1 MRRDAERRQSERSG
15 CNDHTEQR
23 PVRGRDLRG
32 DPDRDRR
39 NAGPDLGHQRPSN
52 ESYFSDEG
60 LLTQSLTT
68 WGWFYIIVGV
78 IQIAVGWMVFVGSP
92 LGYGLGM
99 FLAFLAI
106 LINFMSVGG
115 YPIWSVTLMVL
126 NFFIIWALATHWG
139 EV

>member
-1 MRRDAERRQSERSG
+1 MTTQKSGRSG
-15 CNDHTEQR
+15 AVTFAASLI
-23 PVRGRDLRG
+23 VIAGTLDLIWG
-32 DPDRDRR
+32 IS
-39 NAGPDLGHQRPSN
+39 ALSN
-52 ESYFSDEG
+52 ESYFSDDG

-92 LGYGLGM
+92 IGYGLGM
-99 FLAFLAI
+99 FGAFLAI

-126 NFFIIWALATHWG
+126 NFFIIWALATHWS

>member
-1 MRRDAERRQSERSG
+1 MTTQNSGRSG
-15 CNDHTEQR
+15 AVTFAATLI
-23 PVRGRDLRG
+23 VIAGTLDLIWG
-32 DPDRDRR
+32 IS
-39 NAGPDLGHQRPSN
+39 ALSN

-78 IQIAVGWMVFVGSP
+78 IQIATGWMVFVGSP

-106 LINFMSVGG
+106 LVNFMSVGG

>member
-1 MRRDAERRQSERSG
+1 MTTQKSGRSG
-15 CNDHTEQR
+15 AVTFAASLI
-23 PVRGRDLRG
+23 VIAGTLDLIWG
-32 DPDRDRR
+32 IS
-39 NAGPDLGHQRPSN
+39 ALSN
-52 ESYFSDEG
+52 ESYFSDDG

-92 LGYGLGM
+92 IGYGLGM
-99 FLAFLAI
+99 FGAFLAI
-106 LINFMSVGG
+106 LVNFMSVGG

>member
-1 MRRDAERRQSERSG
+1 MTTQNSGRSG
-15 CNDHTEQR
+15 AVTFAASLI
-23 PVRGRDLRG
+23 VIAGTLDLIWG
-32 DPDRDRR
+32 IS
-39 NAGPDLGHQRPSN
+39 ALSN

-68 WGWFYIIVGV
+68 WGWFYLIVGV
-78 IQIAVGWMVFVGSP
+78 IQIAIGWMVFVGSP

-99 FLAFLAI
+99 FAAFLAI

-126 NFFIIWALATHWG
+126 NFFIIWALATHWS